1 MGISVWFVVYVW
13 KICLSGMRSTL
24 HTSGTHRPHYSCCT
38 SLENVELNKIRG
50 VFIKLSLKWNALH
63 FFCVCGISRI
73 FKLVLNIFQCLEFI
87 DWICRQQT
95 CHNSERKNVH
105 SQTLLC
111 SQFTWFFFFFRLNS
125 WIFIDNT
132 FRMFYLKW
140 NSVSFLASWIN
151 FRFDYDYNCNHSH

>member
-38 SLENVELNKIRG
+38 SLENVKLNKIRG

-95 CHNSERKNVH
+95 CHNSEREKTYTAKHCYVAN
-105 SQTLLC
+105 SPD
-111 SQFTWFFFFFRLNS
+111 FFSSFDG
-125 WIFIDNT
+125 IFIDNT